1 MHGIRCGEYPAQEAR
16 AVYKPRSAGGGGTGA
31 RAATGVHGDQAALSG
46 GREGFAQGSRRRG
59 EAFGRE
65 VLLGVGNAAEDGED
79 QDGNRNS
86 RRVSV
91 MGLGTW
97 ASVP

>member
-1 MHGIRCGEYPAQEAR
+1 MHGIRCDEYPAQEAR
-16 AVYKPRSAGGGGTGA
+16 TVYQSRSAGGGGTRA
-31 RAATGVHGDQAALSG
+31 RTATGVHGDQTALSG
-46 GREGFAQGSRRRG
+46 GREGFAQGSGRRG

-79 QDGNRNS
+79 QHGNRNS
-86 RRVSV
+86 RRVGV
-91 MGLGTW
+91 VGLGTW